1 MEQARKRVIFISAS
15 AKQYKW
21 FYCFQRRHG
30 FRVQIQRLATNEE
43 MCRDPTK
50 ILKGFRSE
58 LK

>member
-21 FYCFQRRHG
+21 FYCFQCRHG

-50 ILKGFRSE
+50 I
-58 LK
+58 